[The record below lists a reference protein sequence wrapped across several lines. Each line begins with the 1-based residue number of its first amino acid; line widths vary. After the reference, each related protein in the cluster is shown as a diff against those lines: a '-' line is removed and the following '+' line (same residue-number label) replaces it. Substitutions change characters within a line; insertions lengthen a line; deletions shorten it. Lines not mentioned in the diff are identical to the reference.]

1 MSFENRFETPA
12 LATFLVEH
20 QARLEK
26 SDEDMAEA
34 LGFSR
39 ASIYTLI
46 KEGKMKLPI
55 SKVPLLARA
64 LDVPASDVLTVV
76 LTEYEPESMEVIR
89 KTWKP
94 IQLTANEKKLVT
106 AYRSLAGDQDVEP
119 VVMDGKNIIALITA

>member
-26 SDEDMAEA
+26 SDDEMAEA

-39 ASIYTLI
+39 AGVYTLI
-46 KEGKMKLPI
+46 KEGKMKMPI

-64 LDVPASDVLTVV
+64 LDVNASDVLTVV
-76 LTEYEPESMEVIR
+76 LTEYEPELMEVVR
-89 KTWKP
+89 KSWQSTE
-94 IQLTANEKKLVT
+94 LTANEKKLLS
-106 AYRSLAGDQDVEP
+106 AYRTLAKGHDVEP
-119 VVMDGKNIIALITA
+119 LVMDGKNVIALITA